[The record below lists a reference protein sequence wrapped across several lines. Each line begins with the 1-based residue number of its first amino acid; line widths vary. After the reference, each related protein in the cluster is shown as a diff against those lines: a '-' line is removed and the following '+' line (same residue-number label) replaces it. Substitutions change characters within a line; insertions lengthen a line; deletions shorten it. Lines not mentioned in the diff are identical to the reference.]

1 MPAPARIWLGSC
13 AGFYGSRARP
23 SARRS
28 GRADRTACETA
39 VSRTIGYTTQA
50 SISTLT
56 HGAQP
61 GIGVPDNKSFLRSD
75 TVFNADTTGRDEP
88 HGDLP
93 STIGKYVI
101 LERLG
106 DGATSEVFRAHD
118 DFNKR
123 DVAIKRL
130 RL

>member
-1 MPAPARIWLGSC
+1 M
-13 AGFYGSRARP
+13 
-23 SARRS
+23 
-28 GRADRTACETA
+28 
-39 VSRTIGYTTQA
+39 
-50 SISTLT
+50 
-56 HGAQP
+56 
-61 GIGVPDNKSFLRSD
+61 SD
-75 TVFNADTTGRDEP
+75 TVFNAETTGRDEP

-130 RL
+130 RLSSETAAVDAHF